1 MSSEAIFLTDAVCK
15 RICAQCMFQMPK
27 SALPGLHRLASQHPA
42 WGVRQAIHT
51 MCFEEKPCALQ
62 DGSTP
67 LHYAA
72 AFGQS
77 HIIRALVDAGCPVD
91 SRDDAQNT
99 PLHLAAG
106 ILQPAYDGHTDC
118 R

>member
-1 MSSEAIFLTDAVCK
+1 MGFTNFLGG
-15 RICAQCMFQMPK
+15 R
-27 SALPGLHRLASQHPA
+27 
-42 WGVRQAIHT
+42 
-51 MCFEEKPCALQ
+51 LQ

-77 HIIRALVDAGCPVD
+77 AVVDALVRAGCPVD
-91 SRDDAQNT
+91 VRDNASNT

-106 ILQPAYDGHTDC
+106 EPCSWLQTS
-118 R
+118 

>member
-1 MSSEAIFLTDAVCK
+1 
-15 RICAQCMFQMPK
+15 MPTL
-27 SALPGLHRLASQHPA
+27 S
-42 WGVRQAIHT
+42 
-51 MCFEEKPCALQ
+51 ALQ

-77 HIIRALVDAGCPVD
+77 SVIETLVNAGCPVD
-91 SRDDAQNT
+91 ATDDAQNT

-106 ILQPAYDGHTDC
+106 TLLLWEPTFKQEILSIHIPTLMLK
-118 R
+118 

>member
-1 MSSEAIFLTDAVCK
+1 M
-15 RICAQCMFQMPK
+15 
-27 SALPGLHRLASQHPA
+27 
-42 WGVRQAIHT
+42 
-51 MCFEEKPCALQ
+51 Q

-77 HIIRALVDAGCPVD
+77 AVVEALVRAGCPVD
-91 SRDDAQNT
+91 VRDNASNT

-106 ILQPAYDGHTDC
+106 MMLQLQKSDIWRGSLLSGWHFGL
-118 R
+118 RS

>member
-1 MSSEAIFLTDAVCK
+1 MNCPADEQQARLKENAV
-15 RICAQCMFQMPK
+15 
-27 SALPGLHRLASQHPA
+27 
-42 WGVRQAIHT
+42 V
-51 MCFEEKPCALQ
+51 Q

-77 HIIRALVDAGCPVD
+77 HIIKALVEAGCPVD

-106 ILQPAYDGHTDC
+106 MPVTDSYSALG
-118 R
+118 

>member
-1 MSSEAIFLTDAVCK
+1 M
-15 RICAQCMFQMPK
+15 
-27 SALPGLHRLASQHPA
+27 
-42 WGVRQAIHT
+42 
-51 MCFEEKPCALQ
+51 Q

-77 HIIRALVDAGCPVD
+77 AVVEALVRAGCPVD
-91 SRDDAQNT
+91 VRDNASNT

-106 ILQPAYDGHTDC
+106 VPAAHAQPVLGVV
-118 R
+118 